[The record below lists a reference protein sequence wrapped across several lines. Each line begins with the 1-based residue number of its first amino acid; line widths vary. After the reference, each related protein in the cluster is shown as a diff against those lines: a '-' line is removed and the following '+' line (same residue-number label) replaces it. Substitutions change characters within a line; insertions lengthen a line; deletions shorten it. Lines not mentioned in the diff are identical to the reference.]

1 MKANLLILKA
11 ALAISLFASSMA
23 HASLIVNGSF
33 ENLAFAGSETQQGQ
47 VKGLSLEDFAGKNKA
62 WDVYTQ
68 LPGWMTVYGE
78 GMELQKNVV
87 SKSQNGR
94 HHLELDSHPRN
105 GSNSVIAQQLDN
117 LVVGDKYLLEFFYKP
132 RTNRKNDNGIEA
144 FWFDGAL
151 NFDTS
156 MDAVFSVDLTRSQS
170 RTWQKQTVLLT
181 ASSTSMSLGFGAFGT
196 QNTLGGLIDNVSMV
210 HFGGNDQVTAKVTE
224 PSTLLIL
231 IGGLLAAFGIR
242 RKNAK

>member
-1 MKANLLILKA
+1 M
-11 ALAISLFASSMA
+11 
-23 HASLIVNGSF
+23 
-33 ENLAFAGSETQQGQ
+33 
-47 VKGLSLEDFAGKNKA
+47 
-62 WDVYTQ
+62 
-68 LPGWMTVYGE
+68 
-78 GMELQKNVV
+78 
-87 SKSQNGR
+87 
-94 HHLELDSHPRN
+94 
-105 GSNSVIAQQLDN
+105 
-117 LVVGDKYLLEFFYKP
+117 
-132 RTNRKNDNGIEA
+132 
-144 FWFDGAL
+144 

-156 MDAVFSVDLTRSQS
+156 MDAVFSVDLTRTQS

-231 IGGLLAAFGIR
+231 IGGLLAAFCIR